1 MQPVVTSPRQSGK
14 LEKRAFAGYAA
25 FVLSATW
32 FSACSRKP
40 AAGDEDESAK
50 PEAVVAEVTLTR
62 VKRTAISRTLS
73 VTGTTAALPN
83 EDVRVSAL
91 VAGRI
96 ASMLVSEGDRVARGQ
111 WLAQSADRPYPATA
125 AQAGPA
131 PDQTNAT

>member
-1 MQPVVTSPRQSGK
+1 MQPVVTSPRPSGK
-14 LEKRAFAGYAA
+14 LAKRAFAGYAA
-25 FVLSATW
+25 LVLSATW

-111 WLAQSADRPYPATA
+111 WLAKSGDPTDA
-125 AQAGPA
+125 ALTHHAGRGR
-131 PDQTNAT
+131 